1 MYPFEDLWAKFA
13 TMDIDNVSFDLVR
26 AFPSVKARLEWAL
39 LHWVMHLVQVT
50 RELLT
55 SFEYLATGIIITAV
69 LGAARRVNTPGS
81 INGLDVGNEACRVC
95 GFRWWKLR
103 LSTGVF
109 WGFRMRSGV
118 RTELWRKHVPPLSE
132 PPWNNVGDGISTLR
146 ASLSKLERQDVV
158 VYLKKTLGKDD
169 NPI

>member
-1 MYPFEDLWAKFA
+1 
-13 TMDIDNVSFDLVR
+13 MDIDNVGFDLVR
-26 AFPSVKARLEWAL
+26 AFPSVTARVEWAL

-69 LGAARRVNTPGS
+69 LGVARPVSDPGS
-81 INGLDVGNEACRVC
+81 INGLDVGSEVCRVC
-95 GFRWWKLR
+95 GFRWWKMR
-103 LSTGVF
+103 LDTGVF
-109 WGFRMRSGV
+109 WGFGKRSGV
-118 RTELWRKHVPPLSE
+118 RTKLWRKHVSPLSE
-132 PPWNNVGDGISTLR
+132 PPWNEVGDGISTLR

-158 VYLKKTLGKDD
+158 FYLRKTLGKDD